1 MKFVFDTNVLV
12 WVQAAI
18 EGHAS
23 TLYSEDLQ
31 HGQMLDGLRLVN
43 PFS

>member
-18 EGHAS
+18 ESHAS
-23 TLYSEDLQ
+23 TLYSEDLRDRQ
-31 HGQMLDGLRLVN
+31 ILDNLRMVN